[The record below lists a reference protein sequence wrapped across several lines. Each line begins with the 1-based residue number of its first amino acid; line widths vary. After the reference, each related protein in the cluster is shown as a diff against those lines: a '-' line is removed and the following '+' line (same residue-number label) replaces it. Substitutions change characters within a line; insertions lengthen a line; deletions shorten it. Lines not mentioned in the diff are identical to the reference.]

1 MLFPMVSFIPMPT
14 QTEHPIIFIRGGKSI
29 SVGPAWRGR
38 SVEVVCHIRSHV
50 KISLFG
56 PRSEIKTKN
65 PDEREERP
73 AVATLDLHLEDR
85 RYQTSIFNFFIFA
98 ANIITS
104 YA

>member
-1 MLFPMVSFIPMPT
+1 MLLPMVSFIPMPT

-50 KISLFG
+50 KNITFG

-65 PDEREERP
+65 PESDP
-73 AVATLDLHLEDR
+73 LLQHW
-85 RYQTSIFNFFIFA
+85 IFIWRTIVIRN
-98 ANIITS
+98 
-104 YA
+104 